1 MPSDLEWL
9 SAKYERSEA
18 AFMRSV
24 ATGCERDQLAD
35 LAEATAA
42 SAAEL
47 LTEAH
52 RADIAGETAWKPLN
66 ELSEAFERLVTCGAI
81 WPTRMPHAPSRAR
94 TPSFGRSDRGQV
106 QIRPTGRRYV

>member
-52 RADIAGETAWKPLN
+52 GAGIAGDTAWKPLKK
-66 ELSEAFERLVTCGAI
+66 LSEAFERLDT
-81 WPTRMPHAPSRAR
+81 W
-94 TPSFGRSDRGQV
+94 
-106 QIRPTGRRYV
+106 

>member
-1 MPSDLEWL
+1 MPSDLERA

-18 AFMRSV
+18 AFMRAV
-24 ATGCERDQLAD
+24 ATGYERDQLAD

-52 RADIAGETAWKPLN
+52 RADLAGETAWKPLN
-66 ELSEAFERLVTCGAI
+66 ELSEAFEQIADLWRDLAN
-81 WPTRMPHAPSRAR
+81 AYAAR
-94 TPSFGRSDRGQV
+94 PIQSENSFLRQE
-106 QIRPTGRRYV
+106 

>member
-24 ATGCERDQLAD
+24 ATGCERAQLAD

-47 LTEAH
+47 LTEARLGH
-52 RADIAGETAWKPLN
+52 ATPAAAMRYQHAAKGRDQAIAAAM
-66 ELSEAFERLVTCGAI
+66 SRLVEG
-81 WPTRMPHAPSRAR
+81 
-94 TPSFGRSDRGQV
+94 G
-106 QIRPTGRRYV
+106 